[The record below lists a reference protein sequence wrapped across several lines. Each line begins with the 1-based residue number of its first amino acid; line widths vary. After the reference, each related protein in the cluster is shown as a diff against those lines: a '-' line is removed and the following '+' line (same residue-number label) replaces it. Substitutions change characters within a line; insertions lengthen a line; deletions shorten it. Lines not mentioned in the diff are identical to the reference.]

1 MLAALLRQA
10 LDQAGRNDV
19 DVGSA
24 GTAAGS
30 GDHASPEAASAMARR
45 GLDLTSHRSRNVLA
59 LDLAAYDQ
67 VWCMT
72 GNHSAFMRAHGVPA
86 AKLNVVAVERG
97 GVPDPFGG
105 DMAEYEAC
113 ALVLEDAARRIAERV
128 AKR

>member
-1 MLAALLRQA
+1 MRQA
-10 LDQAGRNDV
+10 LKQAGRADGVV
-19 DVGSA
+19 DSA
-24 GTAAGS
+24 GTAAGP
-30 GDHASPEAASAMARR
+30 GDHASPEAASVMARR
-45 GLDLTSHRSRNVLA
+45 GLDLAVHRSRNVLD
-59 LDLAAYDQ
+59 LDLDTYDQ

-105 DMAEYEAC
+105 DLAEYEAC

-128 AKR
+128 AQR